1 MILYTY
7 TARKADKERKFFM
20 KYEEIVAK
28 AKDIMSE
35 KDLSGYAGHLAVQIN
50 ITGEGEGIF
59 YIEIL
64 DGKAY
69 VEPYDYKDN
78 DCVLISSADDL
89 LKIVSGALDPVAAF
103 TTGKLKIG
111 GSIDKALEFQ
121 KATSKLKAAAPKTA
135 KSAAQKPA
143 KSKKK

>member
-1 MILYTY
+1 MLLYLYT
-7 TARKADKERKFFM
+7 AQKAEKERKLFM

-28 AKDIMSE
+28 AKDIMAE
-35 KDLSGYAGHLAVQIN
+35 KDLTGHSGHLAVQIN

-59 YIEIL
+59 YIEIS

-89 LKIVSGALDPVAAF
+89 LKIVSGALDPVLAF
-103 TTGKLKIG
+103 TTGRLKVD

-121 KATSKLKAAAPKTA
+121 KATSKLRAAAPK
-135 KSAAQKPA
+135 AQKPA
-143 KSKKK
+143 KSKRK